1 MNLREYFESYVNTV
15 STREMAISMQ
25 TAETIIRF
33 LEERGPLKI
42 ADVGSGFSSFVIAK
56 YAFET
61 GAKVDI
67 FDESPKWLYKTE
79 QFIRGHGYNTGKISY
94 RPLSEFN
101 SNEYDFIFF
110 DTCGDDRVENIGLL
124 KGSKAFIIL
133 DDCHRQEYEKAAE
146 KAGFRLVKFSNEA
159 DQYGRFCGILQR
171 R

>member
-1 MNLREYFESYVNTV
+1 MNLKPYYEQYTTSV

-33 LEERGPLKI
+33 LEERRPNKI

-61 GAKVDI
+61 GARVDI

-79 QFIRGHGYNTGKISY
+79 QFIRGQGYNTGNISY

-110 DTCGDDRVENIGLL
+110 DTFRNDRVKNIGLL